1 MTPILIIISG
11 FILAIVLYWSPKARQ
26 NFLFDKVSKDKNPT
40 HILVEGIRGNL
51 DILKLKYH

>member
-11 FILAIVLYWSPKARQ
+11 FILAIVLYWSPKARHKL
-26 NFLFDKVSKDKNPT
+26 LFDKVSKDKNPT